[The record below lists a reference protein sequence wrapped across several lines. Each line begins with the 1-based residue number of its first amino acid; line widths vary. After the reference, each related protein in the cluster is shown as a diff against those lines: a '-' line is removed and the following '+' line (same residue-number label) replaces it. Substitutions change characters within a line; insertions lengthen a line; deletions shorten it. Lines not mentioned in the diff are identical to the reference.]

1 MKITEFK
8 DLIPYIGRVVCWCF
22 GEEKEYPYIDNITTY
37 IKKVSE
43 ELSIDYDS
51 LYNDLKSNLSY
62 YYSDPHLGPMKS
74 QRMFTHVINDSQV
87 LWYTEVEWNEEDGS
101 IIRKTLKK
109 VVARL
114 EMSLLYKMPF
124 SGKIKG
130 ELKPVMDYW
139 NDESD
144 TVKIK
149 DSIRFHS
156 DADSL
161 DYISQSYVIWKIPE
175 QVAIFTT
182 EEEAKTYI
190 DSLKPK
196 EIEVKKKKSSAYKNL
211 LKEAEKLEPDQI
223 RELIVELEGIYD
235 KKIDKLNL
243 DPLSIALTY
252 KGSATEID
260 SCIIGEETA
269 TMDWINKNMDPR
281 RYETIEYED
290 ILDQILVE
298 YDENIEWK
306 GITEG
311 DQEVIQEIADYLRKG
326 CKGFKWDW

>member
-22 GEEKEYPYIDNITTY
+22 GEEKEYPYINNIITY
-37 IKKVSE
+37 IKKVSK

-87 LWYTEVEWNEEDGS
+87 LWYTEVEWNEKDGS

-124 SGKIKG
+124 SGKIEG
-130 ELKPVMDYW
+130 ELKPAIDYRSP
-139 NDESD
+139 DES
-144 TVKIK
+144 VKIK
-149 DSIRFHS
+149 DSIRFYS
-156 DADSL
+156 AADSSN
-161 DYISQSYVIWKIPE
+161 YISQSYEIWKFPE

-196 EIEVKKKKSSAYKNL
+196 EIKVKKKKSNAYENF

-260 SCIIGEETA
+260 SYIIGGETA
-269 TMDWINKNMDPR
+269 TRDWINKNMDPR

-306 GITEG
+306 DITEE
-311 DQEVIQEIADYLRKG
+311 DQEVIQEIADYLKNG